1 MATILMRPATAGAQA
16 AQSENIPLQPQ
27 SAGQIV
33 CAALM
38 GNGVE
43 RLEEAVRLN
52 IPFVLQPPEQGRPA
66 DLMPQPH
73 QVNEKLMAEMTE
85 KILSRAYERGG
96 QSLDK
101 ITVQFKALAVV
112 AHLEQQIRQHGLHVY
127 TQKLLFDPSRP
138 LEQRLALL
146 KAMKVEDFET
156 RRASVAI
163 ATGLLP
169 ELPAYTV
176 AELVRS
182 LDITWRPVSVGL
194 GQSISAWIEV
204 TKPWLVEFP
213 MPNLEAGAV
222 ARTDRYHSTDHVE
235 SANLGLGFFLLS
247 HDEARNRFHVVTP
260 ALSAGRMKKNGD
272 SMRYSKEYHVVGR
285 SSIMT
290 GYRELMDLV
299 RGVGRK
305 QLSRLEVCPKCGT
318 IFSTE
323 RTDLVHAAC

>member
-1 MATILMRPATAGAQA
+1 MRPATAGAQA

-112 AHLEQQIRQHGLHVY
+112 AHLEEQIRQHGLHVY

-163 ATGLLP
+163 ATGRLP

-176 AELVRS
+176 ADLVRS
-182 LDITWRPVSVGL
+182 LDSTWRPVSVGL
-194 GQSISAWIEV
+194 GQSISAWIEDA
-204 TKPWLVEFP
+204 KPWLVEFP
-213 MPNLEAGAV
+213 MPNLEAGAG
-222 ARTDRYHSTDHVE
+222 ARTDHFTSTDHVE
-235 SANLGLGFFLLS
+235 SAHFGLGFFLLS
-247 HDEARNRFHVVTP
+247 HDEKRDRFYIVTP
-260 ALSAGRMKKNGD
+260 ALTAGRMKERDD
-272 SMRYSKEYHVVGR
+272 SMRYSKQYQLESR
-285 SSIMT
+285 SSFMT
-290 GYRELMDLV
+290 GHRELADLV
-299 RGVGRK
+299 RCHGGK
-305 QLSRLEVCPKCGT
+305 QLARLEVCAKCGT
-318 IFSTE
+318 IFSVD
-323 RTDLVHAAC
+323 RADLNHAC